1 MKRQKL
7 YLAGFGL
14 LLGLS
19 EVLAAAEVPLVTT
32 CRIERG
38 VVFEDIAFAQG
49 TARAKESATISA
61 RVPGTIDALFAKEGD
76 TVKKGDALFQV
87 DHENLKNAVDLAT
100 IADEKAQLDFK
111 RMARLVK
118 DGAVTRDAYERA
130 EVQAKSTALKLSV
143 AKKNLADS
151 DVKAPF
157 DGTITSKLRDVGD
170 FVAPG
175 APVLKMDNAS
185 GYEIRF
191 ALDAT
196 DYAKIKVGETTIR
209 LVGTTNAIPV
219 TYKAPTVNAA
229 TRTFEIRVA
238 VPKTDDLAPG
248 MLRDAE
254 IVFSRRISDALPVS
268 AVNPFDGTNGIVVV
282 RDGKLKRIPVEAGVS
297 QNGRRAVEGISE
309 DEVVVK
315 AASLL
320 FSEGDEVRV
329 K

>member
-38 VVFEDIAFAQG
+38 VVFEDAAFAQG
-49 TARAKESATISA
+49 TVRAKESATISA
-61 RVPGTIDALFAKEGD
+61 RVPGTIDALRVKEGD
-76 TVKKGDALFQV
+76 AVKKGDALFQV

-100 IADEKAQLDFK
+100 IADEKAQLDYK

-191 ALDAT
+191 ALDAN
-196 DYAKIKVGETTIR
+196 DYAKVRVGETAIR

-238 VPKTDDLAPG
+238 VPKTNDLAPG

-254 IVFSRRISDALPVS
+254 VVFSRRVSDALPVS

-297 QNGRRAVEGISE
+297 QNGRRAVSGVAEN
-309 DEVVVK
+309 EVVVK

-320 FSEGDEVRV
+320 FSEGDAVRV

>member
-1 MKRQKL
+1 MKTKTL
-7 YLAGFGL
+7 TL
-14 LLGLS
+14 LLFSVASLF
-19 EVLAAAEVPLVTT
+19 AAEVPVVTT
-32 CRIERG
+32 CRVERG
-38 VVFEDIAFAQG
+38 VVFEDAAFAQG
-49 TARAKESATISA
+49 TVRAKESATISA

-76 TVKKGDALFQV
+76 AVKKGDALFQV
-87 DHENLKNAVDLAT
+87 DHENLRNAVDLAT

-143 AKKNLADS
+143 AKKNLSDS

-196 DYAKIKVGETTIR
+196 DYAKVRVGETAIR

-248 MLRDAE
+248 MLRDAHV
-254 IVFSRRISDALPVS
+254 VFSRRVSDALPAS
-268 AVNPFDGTNGIVVV
+268 AVNPFGGTNCVVVV
-282 RDGKLKRIPVEAGVS
+282 RDGKLKRVPVVAGVA
-297 QNGRRAVEGISE
+297 QNGLRAVSGVAES
-309 DEVVVK
+309 EVVVK

-320 FSEGDEVRV
+320 FSEGDEVRI